1 MNVRSLT
8 DDECR
13 TFREQGV
20 AHLPGFADSEAVER
34 LLEAALRR
42 AETPSEASY
51 EMSKSGRFL
60 SDQNLYEREDAFRA
74 FAFDTSIGEQAGKAL
89 GVDRVRLYFDQI
101 FVCAP
106 MTKTDHYWHQDITY
120 WPVDGDEI
128 CSIWLSLTDC
138 TPGSSALKFVKGTD
152 RGPLLS
158 QSAFGDGDDVTK
170 AVADDSERA
179 EAPPYHLLTDEF
191 EILEWNYAAGDAAL
205 FNSRIMHSS
214 GGNASPTVNRVAYS
228 TRWIGDN
235 MRLKFR
241 PGWTD
246 PYLLPHD
253 DEGLED
259 GDLLLSRKF
268 EVAWPAG

>member
-1 MNVRSLT
+1 MNVRPLT
-8 DDECR
+8 DEECR

-20 AHLPGFADSEAVER
+20 AHLPGFADSETVEL

-42 AETPSEASY
+42 ADAPGEASY
-51 EMSKSGRFL
+51 EMSESGRFL
-60 SDQNLYEREDAFRA
+60 SDQNLYESEGAFRT
-74 FAFDTSIGEQAGKAL
+74 FAFDTSIAEQAGKAL

-106 MTKTDHYWHQDITY
+106 MTMIDHYWHQDIAY

-152 RGPLLS
+152 CGPLYS
-158 QSAFGDGDDVTK
+158 QSAFGAGDDVTK
-170 AVADDSERA
+170 AVPDDSERA